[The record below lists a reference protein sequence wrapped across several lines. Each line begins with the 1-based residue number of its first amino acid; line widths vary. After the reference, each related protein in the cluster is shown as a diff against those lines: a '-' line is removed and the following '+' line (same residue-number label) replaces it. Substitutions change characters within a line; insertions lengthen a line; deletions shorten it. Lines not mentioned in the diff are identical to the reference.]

1 MSCAKHIVI
10 IDIYVGLFLDIESRM
25 VEVLHIVVTVWIIAV
40 FDWEYVFNV
49 HGDTTY
55 QYKYKRKKI
64 TRLSFFSF
72 TYAIRIYF
80 VWQQWFNKNDRQ
92 VLAQFLR

>member
-40 FDWEYVFNV
+40 FDWEYVFIV

-55 QYKYKRKKI
+55 QHKYKRKS
-64 TRLSFFSF
+64 LGLVSFLLHMLLEYILFDNSGLIKM
-72 TYAIRIYF
+72 T
-80 VWQQWFNKNDRQ
+80 DRSWPN
-92 VLAQFLR
+92 F